1 MQTTKI
7 GEEDNPTILTREFSD
22 TKKPNSFQVT
32 SLLDSRR
39 LIPILFITSIL
50 LFIGCV
56 FLGVRLSGN
65 VTKVKALEEV
75 TTKNTRQLAN
85 LNELLGRTLDTNK
98 EEVGALPSVNLKL
111 SLEFFKH
118 LNELLASVDA
128 LTFINIQSTTN
139 IEKPNAVEPVLEKS
153 TQSTNAEIRW
163 WSGFFKQFLTPIKTY
178 FTELVHVQVID
189 SPVTELAISQAS
201 QTLMKQEVKL
211 RLLTIRQLVL
221 NGLAHEAV
229 METKNLHALS
239 SKNFNLMDESVKK
252 FIAKLDQLVIE
263 LEKIKN
269 GVQPNQK
276 TMKEN

>member
-7 GEEDNPTILTREFSD
+7 GEEDSPTIVTREFSD
-22 TKKPNSFQVT
+22 TKKPNGFQVT

-39 LIPILFITSIL
+39 FIPILFITSIL
-50 LFIGCV
+50 LLIGCI

-65 VTKVKALEEV
+65 VKKVNALEEV
-75 TTKNTRQLAN
+75 TTKNARQLAN

-118 LNELLASVDA
+118 LNELLASVDT
-128 LTFINIQSTTN
+128 LTFINLQSITN
-139 IEKPNAVEPVLEKS
+139 IEKPNSVEPVLEKS
-153 TQSTNAEIRW
+153 NRSTNAEIRW
-163 WSGFFKQFLTPIKTY
+163 WSGFFKQFLIPLKTY

-189 SPVTELAISQAS
+189 SPVTELAISPIS
-201 QTLMKQEVKL
+201 QTLMKQEVTL

-229 METKNLHALS
+229 IETKNLHALI

-252 FIAKLDQLVIE
+252 FIANLDQLVIE

-269 GVQPNQK
+269 GFQSNQK
-276 TMKEN
+276 NMKEN